1 MAAELAGKGAVVQ
14 VNTQENPRLAERF
27 GIRSIPS
34 LAMLRKGEVI
44 ASVNGA
50 MDRHALLAWWQRHA
64 E

>member
-1 MAAELAGKGAVVQ
+1 MAADLAGIGAVVL

-27 GIRSIPS
+27 GIRSIPT

-50 MDRHALLAWWQRHA
+50 MDRHALLAWWKRHVD
-64 E
+64 